1 MTVNPATE
9 TGPKESGRWRA
20 SLFAT
25 VWAVFAGLP
34 VSYAAAQQTTTQNA
48 TASTSDFE
56 VLAGYTWALEHAFDA
71 QGKEL
76 AAWPKPY
83 GTPITVWF
91 SNAEG
96 KAWFGS
102 KGCNFMSWPITLLP
116 QHQLKTGTSTMTMAG
131 CDEALMKLD
140 GQLYKQLA
148 QISSYQ
154 LLRKPSASNNGLPQ
168 LALSFADGSRW
179 RLQGE
184 PTPRTKYGSDGEV
197 VLYEVAPE
205 HARCEKSPKDES
217 LCLRM
222 RQVQWGV
229 RDGKGYFFGHQ
240 AWELFPLQ
248 TFAPWQHQVGWHGVL
263 ESRRYPLPV
272 GGKTGRKFDYLQ
284 VKEYTR
290 FW

>member
-1 MTVNPATE
+1 MTVSPETE
-9 TGPKESGRWRA
+9 IRTQVVGRWRA
-20 SLFAT
+20 SLFAAL
-25 VWAVFAGLP
+25 WAVFAGLP
-34 VSYAAAQQTTTQNA
+34 VSFAAAQQRTTQSA
-48 TASTSDFE
+48 AASTSDFD

-71 QGKEL
+71 QGKEQ

-102 KGCNFMSWPITLLP
+102 KGCNFMSWPITLLT
-116 QHQLKTGTSTMTMAG
+116 QHQLKAGTSFMTAAG
-131 CDEALMKLD
+131 CDKAMMQLD
-140 GQLYKQLA
+140 SQLYKQLA

-154 LLRKPSASNNGLPQ
+154 LLSKPNSAGKGLPQ
-168 LALSFADGSRW
+168 LSLNFADGSHW

-184 PTPRTKYGSDGEV
+184 PTPRTKYGNDGEV

-205 HARCEKSPKDES
+205 HKRCEKSPKDES

-222 RQVQWGV
+222 RRVQWGV
-229 RDGKGYFFGHQ
+229 RDGKGHFFGHQ

-263 ESRRYPLPV
+263 ETRRYPLANRS
-272 GGKTGRKFDYLQ
+272 KTDQKFDYLQ
-284 VKEYTR
+284 VREYTR